1 MSPIQ
6 YPTQFPTKYS
16 NKCPTLIRLCLISA
30 VAGAAIAADV
40 TSLTLI
46 NAVTD
51 QPIAGYDPIP
61 AGATL
66 NLATLPTTQLNVRAN
81 VNGAVGSV
89 RFVWSGAESG
99 AQNET
104 SAPYAMKSDS
114 SGNYY
119 PWTPAVGNYSL
130 SATPYTGA
138 GATGSVAGAAIMRA
152 FTVTSGSSSGQDGN
166 GSVAISSELK
176 RWHNIVLTLD
186 GPWAA
191 ENGMPNPFTDRR
203 MDVTFTNG
211 STTYVVPG
219 YFAADGNAGE
229 SSATSGTKWRAHL
242 APDKTGTWTWTVS
255 FRSGTDVAM
264 NGGGSTLAPYHGKTG
279 SFSVSESD
287 KSGRDFRGK
296 GRLAYVGARYLRHLG
311 NNEWFVKVGPDSPEN
326 LLGYNE
332 FDGTYDHDNGALK
345 NWQPHV
351 ADWTSSDPS
360 WKGGKGKGLIGALNY
375 LASEGQNVFSF
386 LTYNAGGDGKDVWPF
401 TGHTD
406 RLRYDCSKLDQW
418 DVVFTHAQQ
427 RGLYLHFKTQETEND
442 NGTWGLDGGDT
453 GRERKLYYREL
464 IARYAHH
471 LALNWNLG
479 EETTQ
484 TTAQQQAMAQFFA
497 ANDPY
502 RHPVVLHTY
511 PGEQEQMYRP
521 LLGNASALT
530 GVSIQINWDAVHAE
544 TVQWISESTAA
555 GKVWVVANDEQ
566 GSADI
571 GIPPDVGWP
580 GYSGAITQDQVRKA
594 TLWGNL
600 MAGGAGVESYFGYQ
614 TGETDLTL
622 QNFRSRD
629 RWWDYCRHAKGFFD
643 QHLPFSE
650 MSSRN
655 DLVGNASNTNVRYG
669 FAKIGAVYAVY
680 LPSGGTT
687 NLDLSGVS
695 GSFTVR
701 WFDPRNGGS
710 LQSGSVTSVT
720 GGGQRGL
727 GNAPNNPT
735 QDWAVLI
742 TLAGGGGNVAPAV
755 SLTSPTAG
763 QQFVAPG
770 SIRLTATASDSDG
783 AISTVEFLANGS
795 LLASDNTAPYDW
807 TWSNVAAGSYLIIAR
822 AYDNAG
828 ATTTSAQVTVTVGA
842 TSVPF
847 TVTLMNADSDLP
859 VPGFDPLNSGATIA
873 LASLASPRLNLR
885 ANVTGVGSVK
895 FTWNG
900 PENGTATENV
910 APYAMKGDSGGNY
923 NAWIPTLGTYTV
935 TITTH
940 SASGAGGV
948 LLQSRTLTITVT
960 DPAPATPGTSASEA
974 PKQGE

>member
-1 MSPIQ
+1 MR
-6 YPTQFPTKYS
+6 PTKCPTKYS

-66 NLATLPTTQLNVRAN
+66 NLATLPTTQLNMRAN

-119 PWTPAVGNYSL
+119 PWTPAIGNYSL
-130 SATPYTGA
+130 TATPYTGA
-138 GATGSVAGAAIMRA
+138 GATGSVAGAAITRA

-166 GSVAISSELK
+166 GNVTISGELK
-176 RWHNIVLTLD
+176 RWHNVVLTLA
-186 GPWAA
+186 GPWAS
-191 ENGMPNPFTDRR
+191 ESGTPNPFTDRR
-203 MDVTFTNG
+203 MDVTFSNG
-211 STTYVVPG
+211 ALTYVVPG

-229 SSATSGTKWRAHL
+229 SSATSGTTWRAHL
-242 APDKTGTWTWTVS
+242 SPDTTGTWTYTVS

-264 NGGGSTLAPYHGKTG
+264 NGGGATLAPYHGKTG
-279 SFSVSESD
+279 SFTIIESD
-287 KSGRDFRGK
+287 KTGVDFRAK
-296 GRLAYVGARYLRHLG
+296 GRLAYVGARYLRHRG
-311 NNEWFVKVGPDSPEN
+311 NNEWFVKVGADSPEN
-326 LLGYNE
+326 LLGYSD
-332 FDGTYDHDNGALK
+332 FDGTSDHDGGSLK
-345 NWQPHV
+345 SWSPHV
-351 ADWTSSDPS
+351 GDWQSGDPT

-375 LASEGQNVFSF
+375 LANEGQNVVSF

-418 DVVFTHAQQ
+418 NAVFTHAQR

-442 NGTWGLDGGDT
+442 NGTWGLDGGDV

-464 IARYAHH
+464 IARFSHH

-502 RHPVVLHTY
+502 RHNVVLHTY
-511 PGEQEQMYRP
+511 PGQQEQMYRP
-521 LLGNASALT
+521 LLGSASALT
-530 GVSIQINWDAVHAE
+530 GASIQINWDAVHGE
-544 TVQWISESTAA
+544 TLQWINESTAA

-566 GSADI
+566 GSANI
-571 GIPPDVGWP
+571 GIPPDAGWP

-614 TGETDLTL
+614 TGETDLSA

-629 RWWDYCRHAKGFFD
+629 RWWDYCRYARAFFV

-650 MSSRN
+650 MVSRN
-655 DLVGNASNTNVRYG
+655 NLVGNTANSNALYC
-669 FAKIGAVYAVY
+669 FAKTGSVYAVY

-695 GSFTVR
+695 GTFAVR
-701 WFDPRNGGS
+701 WYDPRNGGS
-710 LQSGSVTSVT
+710 LQTGSVASIT
-720 GGGQRGL
+720 GGGQRSL
-727 GNAPNNPT
+727 GNAPNNST
-735 QDWAVLI
+735 QDWAVHI
-742 TLAGGGGNVAPAV
+742 TVSGGGGNVAPSVA
-755 SLTSPTAG
+755 LTSPTAG
-763 QQFVAPG
+763 QQFTAPG
-770 SIRLTATASDSDG
+770 AIRIIANASDSDG
-783 AISTVEFLANGS
+783 AVSRVEFLAGGS
-795 LLASDNTAPYDW
+795 LIATDNSAPYDW
-807 TWSNVAAGSYLIIAR
+807 TWNNVAAGTYSITAR

-828 ATTTSAQVTVTVGA
+828 ASTTSAPVTVTVGA
-842 TSVPF
+842 VSVPF
-847 TVTLMNADSDLP
+847 TLTLINADSDQP
-859 VPGFDPLNSGATIA
+859 MPGFDPLNSGATIA
-873 LASLASPRLNLR
+873 LSSLPSPRLNLR
-885 ANVTGVGSVK
+885 ANVSGVGSVK
-895 FTWNG
+895 FTWSG

-910 APYAMKGDSGGNY
+910 APYAMKGDTNGNF
-923 NAWIPTLGTYTV
+923 NAWIPTPGTYTLTV
-935 TITTH
+935 TTH
-940 SASGAGGV
+940 SASGAGGT
-948 LLQSRTLTITVT
+948 LLQSRTLTFTVS
-960 DPAPATPGTSASEA
+960 DPAPATGGISASVM
-974 PKQGE
+974 PPVK

>member
-1 MSPIQ
+1 MRPL
-6 YPTQFPTKYS
+6 
-16 NKCPTLIRLCLISA
+16 LIAGLCLGGLS
-30 VAGAAIAADV
+30 AADV

-51 QPIAGYDPIP
+51 QPVAGYGPIP

-81 VNGAVGSV
+81 VNGTVGSV
-89 RFVWSGAESG
+89 RFVWSGAEAG
-99 AQNET
+99 AQNEST
-104 SAPYAMKSDS
+104 APYAMKGDS
-114 SGNYY
+114 SGNYNA
-119 PWTPAVGNYSL
+119 WTPAVGNYTL
-130 SATPYTGA
+130 TATPYTGS
-138 GATGSVAGAAIMRA
+138 GATGSVAGAVHTRS
-152 FTVTSGSSSGQDGN
+152 FTVTSGSPSGQDGN
-166 GSVAISSELK
+166 GSVTISGELK

-191 ENGMPNPFTDRR
+191 ENGTPNPFTDRR
-203 MDVTFTNG
+203 MDVTFSNG
-211 STTYVVPG
+211 ALTYVVPG

-229 SSATSGTKWRAHL
+229 SSATSGTTWRAHL
-242 APDKTGTWTWTVS
+242 SPDTTGTWTYTVS

-287 KSGRDFRGK
+287 KSGRDFRAK

-332 FDGTYDHDNGALK
+332 FDGTYDHDNGSLK
-345 NWQPHV
+345 NWSPHV
-351 ADWTSSDPS
+351 GDWVNGDPS

-375 LASEGQNVFSF
+375 LAAEGQNVFSF

-401 TGHTD
+401 TAHTD

-418 DVVFTHAQQ
+418 GKVFTHAQQ

-442 NGTWGLDGGDT
+442 NGTWGLDGGEV

-484 TTAQQQAMAQFFA
+484 TTAQHQGMAQFIKA
-497 ANDPY
+497 TDPY
-502 RHPVVLHTY
+502 DHHIVLHTY
-511 PGEQEQMYRP
+511 PGQQEQMYRP
-521 LLGNASALT
+521 LLGTASALT
-530 GVSIQINWDAVHAE
+530 GASIQINWDAVHAE
-544 TVQWISESTAA
+544 TRQWISESTAA

-566 GSADI
+566 GSANI
-571 GIPPDVGWP
+571 GIPPDAGWP
-580 GYSGAITQDQVRKA
+580 GYTGAITQDQVRQA

-622 QNFRSRD
+622 QDFRSRN

-650 MSSRN
+650 MTSRN
-655 DLVGNASNTNVRYG
+655 ELVGNASNTNVRYCL
-669 FAKIGAVYAVY
+669 AKIGAVYAVY

-695 GSFTVR
+695 GTFTVR
-701 WFDPRNGGS
+701 WFDPRNGGA
-710 LQSGSVTSVT
+710 LRNGSVTSIS

-727 GNAPNNPT
+727 GNAPDNAT

-742 TLAGGGGNVAPAV
+742 TSSGGGGNVAPSVA
-755 SLTSPTAG
+755 LTSPTAN
-763 QQFVAPG
+763 QQFTPPA
-770 SIRLTATASDSDG
+770 SIRIIANASDSDG
-783 AISTVEFLANGS
+783 SISKVELFANGA
-795 LLASDNTAPYDW
+795 LIATENTAPYDW
-807 TWSNVAAGSYLIIAR
+807 TWNNVAAGTYAITAK
-822 AYDNAG
+822 AFDNSG
-828 ATTTSAQVTVTVGA
+828 ATTISSAVTVTVGSA
-842 TSVPF
+842 PAQPF
-847 TVTLMNADSDLP
+847 ALSLINADSDQPINGFAPLP
-859 VPGFDPLNSGATIA
+859 DNATIA
-873 LASLASPRLNLR
+873 LSSLPSPRLNIR
-885 ANVTGVGSVK
+885 AEVSGVGSVR
-895 FTWNG
+895 FVWSG
-900 PENGTATENV
+900 PESGTQTEGV
-910 APYAMKGDSGGNY
+910 APYSMKGDSNGNF
-923 NAWIPTLGTYTV
+923 NAWIPTPGVYTLTV
-935 TITTH
+935 TTY
-940 SASGAGGV
+940 SGSNASGSV
-948 LLQSRTLTITVT
+948 VQTRTSSFTVT
-960 DPAPATPGTSASEA
+960 DPQPLTGGISASEA
-974 PKQGE
+974 VRFGE